1 MGILKKLFPN
11 TRNEKKNKENN
22 NKENYSKEYKSK
34 ENQLKKETVILE
46 NKGFKEVLKNTKK
59 EKQSIEESCDQVID
73 AMRRL
78 EELKLEYHAV
88 TSYLTDI
95 QKIEG
100 ILEDEREALNDIA
113 RKIITATRE
122 KAKIQTTGK
131 RLSDTAYKTIASFEE
146 ELPNELRRMQENE
159 LYQSKIDNDM
169 KHLEGEKTSLF
180 LQKED
185 LEERQIYLKKLGI
198 LTSIFLVILFGL
210 FTIIENGLEA
220 NMKIPFLLTIT
231 MGLIVATYIFVQA
244 TGNKKENRLIDAK
257 LNKAITL
264 LNKVKIK
271 YINNTNALDYSYQK
285 YKVRSY
291 NELLYL
297 WEQYNKAKEDEKN
310 YSKNSEVLD
319 TENKELIKILKRYQ
333 LDDPG
338 IWIYQAVALIDS
350 KEMVEVRHH
359 LNVRRQKLRD
369 SMDYNNKLKEENID
383 RIREYLN
390 KLPAEKEK
398 YEPLLRKY
406 GIYL

>member
-1 MGILKKLFPN
+1 MGILKKLFLN
-11 TRNEKKNKENN
+11 NHKETN
-22 NKENYSKEYKSK
+22 NKEESSKEI
-34 ENQLKKETVILE
+34 QLNIETTDLE
-46 NKGFKEVLKNTKK
+46 NKGFKEVLKNTRK
-59 EKQSIEESCDQVID
+59 ENQTIEESCDQVLD
-73 AMRRL
+73 AMRQI

-95 QKIEG
+95 QKIDG
-100 ILEDEREALNDIA
+100 ILVEEREALNDIA

-131 RLSDTAYKTIASFEE
+131 RLSDTAYKTIASFED
-146 ELPNELRRMQENE
+146 ELPKELKRMQENE
-159 LYQSKIDNDM
+159 IYQSNINNDM

-185 LEERQIYLKKLGI
+185 LVERQIYLKKVGI
-198 LTSIFLVILFGL
+198 LTSIFIVILFGL
-210 FTIIENGLEA
+210 FAIIENGLDA
-220 NMKIPFLLTIT
+220 NMKIPFLLTVT
-231 MGLIVATYIFVQA
+231 MGLVVTTYIFVQA
-244 TGNKKENRLIDAK
+244 TSNQKENKLIEAK

-297 WEQYNKAKEDEKN
+297 WEQYNKAKEDEKK
-310 YSKNSEVLD
+310 YSTNSELLD
-319 TENKELIKILKRYQ
+319 KENRELIKILRRYQ

-338 IWIYQAVALIDS
+338 IWVYQAVALIDS

-369 SMDYNNKLKEENID
+369 NMDYNNKLKEDSID
-383 RIREYLN
+383 RIRQYLN
-390 KLPAEKEK
+390 KLPTEKEK
-398 YEPLLRKY
+398 YEPLLKKY

>member
-1 MGILKKLFPN
+1 MGILKKLFLN
-11 TRNEKKNKENN
+11 NHKETN
-22 NKENYSKEYKSK
+22 NKEETSKEI
-34 ENQLKKETVILE
+34 QLNIETADLE
-46 NKGFKEVLKNTKK
+46 NKGFKEVLKNTRK
-59 EKQSIEESCDQVID
+59 ENQTIEESCDQVLD
-73 AMRRL
+73 AMRQI

-95 QKIEG
+95 QKIDG
-100 ILEDEREALNDIA
+100 ILVEEREALNDIA

-131 RLSDTAYKTIASFEE
+131 RLSDSAYKTIASYED
-146 ELPNELRRMQENE
+146 ELPKELKRMQENE
-159 LYQSKIDNDM
+159 IYQSKINNDM

-185 LEERQIYLKKLGI
+185 LEERQIYLKKVGI
-198 LTSIFLVILFGL
+198 LTSIFIVILFGL
-210 FTIIENGLEA
+210 FAIIENGLDA
-220 NMKIPFLLTIT
+220 NMNIPFLLTVT
-231 MGLIVATYIFVQA
+231 MGLVVATYIFVQA
-244 TGNKKENRLIDAK
+244 TGNQKENKLIEAK

-297 WEQYNKAKEDEKN
+297 WEQYNKAKEDEKK
-310 YSKNSEVLD
+310 YSTNSELLD
-319 TENKELIKILKRYQ
+319 KENRELIKILKRYQ

-338 IWIYQAVALIDS
+338 IWVYQSVALIDN

-369 SMDYNNKLKEENID
+369 SMDYNNKLKEDSID
-383 RIREYLN
+383 RIRQYLN
-390 KLPAEKEK
+390 KLPTEKEK
-398 YEPLLRKY
+398 YEPLLKKH

>member
-1 MGILKKLFPN
+1 MGILKKLFLN
-11 TRNEKKNKENN
+11 TREVDKNKEDKNKEN
-22 NKENYSKEYKSK
+22 KSN
-34 ENQLKKETVILE
+34 ENQLNTETMDLE
-46 NKGFKEVLKNTKK
+46 NKVFSEVLKNTKK
-59 EKQSIEESCDQVID
+59 EKQTIEESCDQVLD
-73 AMRRL
+73 AMRQL

-100 ILEDEREALNDIA
+100 ILEDEREALNEIA

-122 KAKIQTTGK
+122 KAKIQTSGK
-131 RLSDTAYKTIASFEE
+131 RLSDTAYKTIVSFEE
-146 ELPNELRRMQENE
+146 ELPKELKRMQENE
-159 LYQSKIDNDM
+159 IYQSKIDSDM

-185 LEERQIYLKKLGI
+185 LGERQTYLKKLGI
-198 LTSIFLVILFGL
+198 LTSIFLIILFGL
-210 FTIIENGLEA
+210 FTIIENGLDA
-220 NMKIPFLLTIT
+220 NMKIPFLLTVT
-231 MGLIVATYIFVQA
+231 MGLVVATYIFIQA
-244 TGNKKENRLIDAK
+244 TGNKKENRLIEAK
-257 LNKAITL
+257 LNRAISL

-271 YINNTNALDYSYQK
+271 HINNTNALDYSYQK

-291 NELLYL
+291 NELFYL
-297 WEQYNKAKEDEKN
+297 WEQYNKAKEDEKK
-310 YSKNSEVLD
+310 YSVNSEVLD
-319 TENKELIKILKRYQ
+319 NENKELLKILKRYQ

-369 SMDYNNKLKEENID
+369 SMDYNNKLKEDNIGG
-383 RIREYLN
+383 IREYLN

>member
-220 NMKIPFLLTIT
+220 NMKIPFLLTVT

>member
-1 MGILKKLFPN
+1 MGILKKLFLN
-11 TRNEKKNKENN
+11 NHKEITNKE
-22 NKENYSKEYKSK
+22 ETSK
-34 ENQLKKETVILE
+34 ENHLNIETTVLE
-46 NKGFKEVLKNTKK
+46 NQGFKEVLKNTRK
-59 EKQSIEESCDQVID
+59 ENQTIEESCDQVLD
-73 AMRRL
+73 AMRQL

-95 QKIEG
+95 QKIDG
-100 ILEDEREALNDIA
+100 ILAEEREALNDIA

-131 RLSDTAYKTIASFEE
+131 RLSDTAYKTIASFED
-146 ELPNELRRMQENE
+146 ELPTELKRMQENE
-159 LYQSKIDNDM
+159 VYQSKINNDM

-185 LEERQIYLKKLGI
+185 LEERQVYLKKVGI
-198 LTSIFLVILFGL
+198 LTSIFIVILFGMFAIL
-210 FTIIENGLEA
+210 QNSLDA
-220 NMKIPFLLTIT
+220 NMKIPFLLTVT
-231 MGLIVATYIFVQA
+231 MGLVVATYIFVQA
-244 TGNKKENRLIDAK
+244 TGNQKENKLIEAK

-297 WEQYNKAKEDEKN
+297 WEQYNKAKEDEKK
-310 YSKNSEVLD
+310 YSKNSELLEK
-319 TENKELIKILKRYQ
+319 ENKELIKILKRYQ

-338 IWIYQAVALIDS
+338 IWVYQAVALIDS

-369 SMDYNNKLKEENID
+369 SMDYNNKLKEDSID

>member
-1 MGILKKLFPN
+1 MGILKKLFLN
-11 TRNEKKNKENN
+11 NHKETN
-22 NKENYSKEYKSK
+22 NKEDTSKEI
-34 ENQLKKETVILE
+34 QLNIETADLE
-46 NKGFKEVLKNTKK
+46 NKGFKEVLKNTRK
-59 EKQSIEESCDQVID
+59 ENQTIEESCDQVLD
-73 AMRRL
+73 AMRQI

-95 QKIEG
+95 QKIDG
-100 ILEDEREALNDIA
+100 ILVEEREALNDIA

-131 RLSDTAYKTIASFEE
+131 RLSDSAYKTIASYED
-146 ELPNELRRMQENE
+146 ELPKELKRMQENE
-159 LYQSKIDNDM
+159 IYQSKINNDM

-185 LEERQIYLKKLGI
+185 LEERQIYLKKVGI
-198 LTSIFLVILFGL
+198 LTSIFIVILFGL
-210 FTIIENGLEA
+210 FAIIENGLDA
-220 NMKIPFLLTIT
+220 NMKIPFLLTVT
-231 MGLIVATYIFVQA
+231 MGLVVATYIFVQA
-244 TGNKKENRLIDAK
+244 TGNQKENKLIEAK

-297 WEQYNKAKEDEKN
+297 WEQYNKAKEDEKK
-310 YSKNSEVLD
+310 YSTNSELLD
-319 TENKELIKILKRYQ
+319 KENRELIKILKRYQ

-338 IWIYQAVALIDS
+338 IWVYQAVALIDN

-369 SMDYNNKLKEENID
+369 SMDYNNKLKEDSID
-383 RIREYLN
+383 RIRQYLN
-390 KLPAEKEK
+390 KLPTEKEK
-398 YEPLLRKY
+398 YEPLLKKH

>member
-1 MGILKKLFPN
+1 MGILKKLFLN
-11 TRNEKKNKENN
+11 NHEETN
-22 NKENYSKEYKSK
+22 NKEESSKEI
-34 ENQLKKETVILE
+34 QLNIETVDLE
-46 NKGFKEVLKNTKK
+46 NKGFKEVLKNTRK
-59 EKQSIEESCDQVID
+59 ENQTIEESCDQVLD
-73 AMRRL
+73 AMRQI

-95 QKIEG
+95 QKIDG
-100 ILEDEREALNDIA
+100 ILVEEREALNDIA

-131 RLSDTAYKTIASFEE
+131 RLSDSAYKTIATYED
-146 ELPNELRRMQENE
+146 ELPKELKRMQENE
-159 LYQSKIDNDM
+159 IYQSNINNDM

-185 LEERQIYLKKLGI
+185 LEERQLYLKKVGI
-198 LTSIFLVILFGL
+198 LTSIFIVILFGL
-210 FTIIENGLEA
+210 FAIIENGLDA
-220 NMKIPFLLTIT
+220 NMKIPFLLTVT
-231 MGLIVATYIFVQA
+231 MGLVVTTYIFVQA
-244 TGNKKENRLIDAK
+244 TSNQKENKLIEAK

-297 WEQYNKAKEDEKN
+297 WEQYNKAKEDEKK
-310 YSKNSEVLD
+310 YSTNSELLD
-319 TENKELIKILKRYQ
+319 KENRELIKILKRYQ

-338 IWIYQAVALIDS
+338 IWVYQAVALIDS

-369 SMDYNNKLKEENID
+369 NMDYNNKLKEDSID
-383 RIREYLN
+383 RIRQYLN
-390 KLPAEKEK
+390 KLPTEKEK
-398 YEPLLRKY
+398 YEPLLKKH

>member
-1 MGILKKLFPN
+1 MGILKKLFQN
-11 TRNEKKNKENN
+11 NHVEIN
-22 NKENYSKEYKSK
+22 NKEDKSNENQLNKETPVLENKVFKEILKNKGK
-34 ENQLKKETVILE
+34 ENQT
-46 NKGFKEVLKNTKK
+46 
-59 EKQSIEESCDQVID
+59 IEESCDQVLD
-73 AMRRL
+73 AMRQL

-95 QKIEG
+95 QKIDG
-100 ILEDEREALNDIA
+100 ILVEEREALNDIA

-131 RLSDTAYKTIASFEE
+131 RLSDSAYKTIATYEDDLPK
-146 ELPNELRRMQENE
+146 ELKRMQDNE
-159 LYQSKIDNDM
+159 IYQSKINNDM

-185 LEERQIYLKKLGI
+185 LEERQIYLKKVGI
-198 LTSIFLVILFGL
+198 LTSIFIVVLFGL
-210 FTIIENGLEA
+210 FAIIENGLDA
-220 NMKIPFLLTIT
+220 NMKIPFLLTVT
-231 MGLIVATYIFVQA
+231 MGLVVATYIFIQA
-244 TGNKKENRLIDAK
+244 TGNQKENKLIEAK

-297 WEQYNKAKEDEKN
+297 WEQYNKAIEDEKKYN
-310 YSKNSEVLD
+310 KNSELLD
-319 TENKELIKILKRYQ
+319 NENKELIKILKRYQ

-383 RIREYLN
+383 RIRDYLN
-390 KLPAEKEK
+390 KLPAEKVK
-398 YEPLLRKY
+398 YEPLLKKY